1 MGGRFRLAEM
11 VAVLAMATDLG
22 LGLPMEH
29 AVRACLLSTEIG
41 RRAGLGRGELSDLY
55 YLTLLRMLG
64 CTADSGYYA
73 GLFGDEVAFA
83 RDTQHLDYGDM
94 DGFGRWVMESFAAG
108 RPADERQRMI
118 EKLFTY
124 TPDQRRAGLAGHCE
138 VAQMLASRL
147 GLAGA
152 VTDSLGFVFERW
164 DGTGEPGGA
173 AGEALPF
180 VVRVMSLANE
190 LEVHHRLGGPD
201 AAVAM
206 ATKRSGSA
214 FDPAVVEVFCADPGG
229 ILAVIGRP
237 SLWEDLLAGEPEPHR
252 VIGEEG
258 LIEAGR
264 VMGDFADQKSAFF
277 AGHTAQVAGL
287 AVSAARRLGLTP
299 ARQRTLRFAALAR
312 DLGRAAISTAI
323 WDKPSRLTDAEWE
336 SVRLHSYYTER
347 MLLKVPALAEAAQL
361 AGAHHERC
369 DGSGY
374 HRGSRAQSVLSCVLA
389 AADIYV
395 AMRHARAWRP
405 ALDPGQAGAELRALA
420 GEGKLEPA
428 AVNAVLGAA
437 GDTGPQVR
445 RQWPA
450 GLTGRE
456 VDVLRRIAAG
466 DSIQQAA
473 AALFVA
479 PKTVDFHLQN
489 IYAKTGVTT
498 RAGATLFAV
507 QNDLL
512 PA

>member
-1 MGGRFRLAEM
+1 MGGRPRLAEV
-11 VAVLAMATDLG
+11 VAILAMATDLG

-41 RRAGLGRGELSDLY
+41 RRAGLGREELSTLY

-73 GLFGDEVAFA
+73 GLFGDEVAFS
-83 RDTQHLDYGDM
+83 RDTQHLDYGDP
-94 DGFGRWVMESFAAG
+94 DGFGRWVMESFAVDK
-108 RPADERQRMI
+108 PADERQAMI
-118 EKLFTY
+118 GTLFTY
-124 TPDQRRAGLAGHCE
+124 TPDERRAAIAGHCE
-138 VAQMLASRL
+138 VARMLASRL
-147 GLAGA
+147 GLAGSA
-152 VTDSLGFVFERW
+152 VDALGYVFERW
-164 DGTGEPGGA
+164 DGTGVPDGV
-173 AGEALPF
+173 AGEAVPL

-190 LEVHHRLGGPD
+190 LETHHRLGGPD

-206 ATKRSGSA
+206 ARKRSGGA
-214 FDPAVVEVFCADPGG
+214 FDPAIVEVFSADPSG

-237 SLWEDLLAGEPEPHR
+237 SLWDDLLAAEPEPHR
-252 VIGEEG
+252 TMNDEG

-264 VMGDFADQKSAFF
+264 VIGDFADQKSAFF
-277 AGHTAQVAGL
+277 AGHSALVADL
-287 AVSAARRLGLTP
+287 AVSAAGRLGLDP
-299 ARQRTLRFAALAR
+299 AGQRTLRFAALAH
-312 DLGRAAISTAI
+312 DLGRVGISTAI
-323 WDKPSRLTDAEWE
+323 WDKPGRLSDAEQE
-336 SVRLHSYYTER
+336 SVRLHPYYSER
-347 MLLKVPALAEAAQL
+347 MLLKVPALAEAARL

-374 HRGSRAQSVLSCVLA
+374 HRGSRAQPVLSCLLA
-389 AADIYV
+389 AADAYV
-395 AMRHARAWRP
+395 AMRHARAHRP
-405 ALDPGQAGAELRALA
+405 ALDPGEAGAELRALA

-428 AVNAVLGAA
+428 AVNALLAAA
-437 GDTGPQVR
+437 GDAGPRVR
-445 RQWPA
+445 REWPA
-450 GLTGRE
+450 GLTDRE

-473 AALFVA
+473 AALSVA

-489 IYAKTGVTT
+489 IYAKAGVTT

>member
-1 MGGRFRLAEM
+1 MGGRLRLAEV
-11 VAVLAMATDLG
+11 VAIVGMATDLG

-29 AVRACLLSTEIG
+29 AVRACLLSTEVG
-41 RRAGLGRGELSDLY
+41 RRAGLSRDDLGDLY

-73 GLFGDEVAFA
+73 ELFGDEVAFS
-83 RDTQHLDYGDM
+83 RDTQHLDYGDQE
-94 DGFGRWVMESFAAG
+94 GFGRWVTESLAADKS
-108 RPADERQRMI
+108 ANERQRMLQT
-118 EKLFTY
+118 LFSY
-124 TPDQRRAGLAGHCE
+124 TPDQRRAAIAGHCE

-152 VTDSLGFVFERW
+152 VADGLGFVFERW
-164 DGTGEPGGA
+164 DGTGVPGGI

-180 VVRVMSLANE
+180 AVRVMSLANE
-190 LEVHHRLGGPD
+190 LEVHHRLGGQD

-206 ATKRSGSA
+206 ARKRSGGA
-214 FDPAVVEVFCADPGG
+214 FDPAVVQLFCTDPGG
-229 ILAVIGRP
+229 ILAVVGRP
-237 SLWEDLLAGEPEPHR
+237 SLWEDLLAAEPKPHR
-252 VIGEEG
+252 FIDEEG
-258 LIEAGR
+258 LIEAGH
-264 VMGDFADQKSAFF
+264 VMGNFADQKSAFF
-277 AGHTAQVAGL
+277 AGHSANVADL
-287 AVSAARRLGLTP
+287 AVSAAGRLGVAT
-299 ARQRTLRFAALAR
+299 AEQRTLRFAALAH
-312 DLGRAAISTAI
+312 DLGRTGVSTAI
-323 WDKPSRLTDAEWE
+323 WDKAGRLTDAEWE
-336 SVRLHSYYTER
+336 SVRLHSYYSER
-347 MLLKVPALAEAAQL
+347 MLAKVPLLAEAARL

-374 HRGSRAQSVLSCVLA
+374 HRGSRAQSALSCVLA
-389 AADIYV
+389 AADAYV
-395 AMRHARAWRP
+395 AMRHARAYRP

-420 GEGKLEPA
+420 SAGQLEPA
-428 AVNAVLGAA
+428 AVNAVLAAA
-437 GDTGPQVR
+437 GDTGPRVR

-450 GLTGRE
+450 GLTDRE

-489 IYAKTGVTT
+489 VYAKTGVTT
-498 RAGATLFAV
+498 RAGAALFAV

>member
-1 MGGRFRLAEM
+1 MGERVRLAE
-11 VAVLAMATDLG
+11 VAAVLAMAADLG

-29 AVRACLLSTEIG
+29 AVRACLLSTELG
-41 RRAGLGRGELSDLY
+41 RRAGLGREELSDLY

-64 CTADSGYYA
+64 CTVDSGYYA
-73 GLFGDEVAFA
+73 ELFGDEVAFS
-83 RDTQHLDYGDM
+83 RDTQHLDYGDP
-94 DGFGRWVMESFAAG
+94 DGFGRWVMESFAVG

-118 EKLFTY
+118 GKLFGY
-124 TPDQRRAGLAGHCE
+124 TPDQRRAALAGHCE
-138 VAQMLASRL
+138 VARMLASRL

-152 VTDSLGFVFERW
+152 VADGLGYVFERW
-164 DGTGEPGGA
+164 DGTGVPDGV
-173 AGEALPF
+173 AGEALPL

-206 ATKRSGSA
+206 AAKRSGGA
-214 FDPAVVEVFCADPGG
+214 FDPAIVEVFCSDPGG

-237 SLWEDLLAGEPEPHR
+237 SLWEDLLAAEPEPHR
-252 VIGEEG
+252 VTGEEG
-258 LIEAGR
+258 LVEGGR

-277 AGHTAQVAGL
+277 AGHSAQVADL
-287 AVSAARRLGLTP
+287 AVAAAGRLGLAP
-299 ARQRTLRFAALAR
+299 AQQRTLRFAALAH
-312 DLGRAAISTAI
+312 DLGRVAVSTAI
-323 WDKPSRLTDAEWE
+323 WDKPGRLTDAERE
-336 SVRLHSYYTER
+336 SVRLHSYYSER
-347 MLLKVPALAEAAQL
+347 MLAKVAVLAEAARL

-374 HRGSRAQSVLSCVLA
+374 HRGSRTQSVLSCVLA
-389 AADIYV
+389 AADAYV

-405 ALDPGQAGAELRALA
+405 AFDPGRAGAELRTLA
-420 GEGKLEPA
+420 GEGRLEPA
-428 AVNAVLGAA
+428 AVNAVLAAA
-437 GDTGPQVR
+437 GDTGPRVR

-450 GLTGRE
+450 GLTDRE

-473 AALFVA
+473 AGLFLA

-507 QNDLL
+507 QNGLL